1 MREKQVRTWAE
12 ISLENIEY
20 NIRQLRGATL
30 SGTRFLGVVK
40 ADSYGHGALR
50 VALMM
55 QEKSLVDY
63 LAVTS
68 LGEAAE
74 LRHGGI
80 QLPILIMAY
89 TPPAYSADL
98 WRLNVTQTIGDVETA
113 REMAAYLRA
122 PLKVHLKIETGMGR
136 TGFDLR
142 NPDFESDIRELC
154 SISELEIEGAF
165 THFAVSD
172 EPQDDFTSKQFA
184 KFKEALAKIEEIAG
198 KSVKIAHCANSG
210 GVINYR
216 EYSADMVRPGIAT
229 YGLYPGADTGGID
242 LKPAM
247 QLKSQITHI
256 YDHLPGDTI
265 GYGRTHT
272 LNEKRRIAVVPIGY
286 ADGLHRAGS
295 GKYEFLL
302 NGKRVKQVGRI
313 CMDMCM
319 IDVTDH
325 PDCKRDD
332 VVTIFG
338 VDGAASISA
347 DEQAEKAGTI
357 SYEVVCAVSKRVPRV
372 YDDK

>member
-1 MREKQVRTWAE
+1 MNEKQRRTWAE
-12 ISLENIEY
+12 ISLKNIEH
-20 NIRQLRGATL
+20 NIRQLREATPE
-30 SGTRFLGVVK
+30 GTRFLGVVK

-55 QEKSLVDY
+55 QEKSLAEY

-68 LGEAAE
+68 LDEASE

-89 TPPAYSADL
+89 TPTEYAADL
-98 WRLNVTQTIGDVETA
+98 QRLEVTQAVGDAETA
-113 REMAAYLRA
+113 GEMAAYLHE

-136 TGFDLR
+136 TGFDMR
-142 NPDFESDIRELC
+142 NPDFESDIRKLY
-154 SISELEIEGAF
+154 SIPELEIEGVF

-172 EPQDDFTSKQFA
+172 EPQYDFTSIQYA
-184 KFKEALAKIEEIAG
+184 KFKEVLAKIEEIAG

-242 LKPAM
+242 LRPAM

-265 GYGRTHT
+265 GYGRTHV

-302 NGKRVKQVGRI
+302 NGKRVRQVGRI

-319 IDVTDH
+319 IDVTDF
-325 PDCKRDD
+325 PDCKKDD
-332 VVTIFG
+332 IVTIFG
-338 VDGAASISA
+338 VDGGSFISVE
-347 DEQAEKAGTI
+347 EQAEKAGTI
-357 SYEVVCAVSKRVPRV
+357 SYEMVCAVSKRVPRV
-372 YDDK
+372 YDN

>member
-1 MREKQVRTWAE
+1 MNEKQRRTWAE
-12 ISLENIEY
+12 ISLKNIEH
-20 NIRQLRGATL
+20 NIRQLREATPK
-30 SGTRFLGVVK
+30 GTRFLGVVK

-50 VALMM
+50 VALLM
-55 QEKSLVDY
+55 QEKSLAEY

-68 LGEAAE
+68 LDEAAE

-89 TPPAYSADL
+89 TPPEFAAEL
-98 WRLNVTQTIGDVETA
+98 QRIGVTQSVGDVDTA
-113 REMAAYLRA
+113 REMAVHLRE
-122 PLKVHLKIETGMGR
+122 PLKVHVKLETGMGR
-136 TGFDLR
+136 TGFDMR
-142 NPDFESDIRELC
+142 DPDFESDMKNLF

-172 EPQDDFTSKQFA
+172 EPQYDFTSVQYARFR
-184 KFKEALAKIEEIAG
+184 EALAKIEEFAG
-198 KSVKIAHCANSG
+198 KSVEIAHCANSG

-242 LKPAM
+242 LRSAM
-247 QLKSQITHI
+247 QLKSRITHI
-256 YDHLPGDTI
+256 YNHLPGDTI
-265 GYGRTHT
+265 GYGRSHA
-272 LNEKRRIAVVPIGY
+272 LRENRRIAVVPVGY

-302 NGKRVKQVGRI
+302 NGRRVSQVGRI

-325 PDCKRDD
+325 PDCMKDD
-332 VVTIFG
+332 IVTIFG
-338 VDGAASISA
+338 TDGEAVISA
-347 DEQAEKAGTI
+347 QEQAEKAGTI
-357 SYEVVCAVSKRVPRV
+357 SYEIVCAVSKRVPRI
-372 YDDK
+372 YDN